1 MTRPQ
6 RARSTVRD
14 LFTVLTGTTAAQLV
28 GLLVLPFL
36 ARSFAPEAFGFF
48 QLYLSLVIIMTVG
61 VGLRIEMTLV
71 SVADDQVAPTLA
83 ALGGLTLLVSLAATL
98 ALALYNAMGPGIGF
112 PAYFIG
118 IGLAANGLAQ
128 ITTYWLIREQRFF
141 DVASLKLAQV
151 LVYAVV
157 ATILAIMSPTLWG
170 LILADIVGR
179 LAAAALATRAIW
191 VGGVSPIDWLR
202 GGNILRAIRANRE
215 LVAFS
220 LPGALANSGGA
231 MLTPVMIFHVFGAA
245 AAGQYGLVDRSMGVP
260 VAMIVSAG
268 SQVFTGRISES
279 LRAGRAMEVRTIF
292 GRIVALAAMA
302 GIVGALAAQALLPQ
316 VFSLIFGDGWET
328 AATLASVL
336 VFAYAAALV
345 VGLVNQTLIMLR
357 AFRLQAAWDLCWLF
371 GMGVAWA
378 SIVTQGYSLLA
389 AVIIH
394 SAVVAVLAA
403 IFVSL
408 SWYRLR
414 QASTLSHSTELS

>member
-1 MTRPQ
+1 MTRPE
-6 RARSTVRD
+6 RERSTVRD
-14 LFTVLTGTTAAQLV
+14 LFTVLTGTTAAQLF

-36 ARSFAPEAFGFF
+36 ARSFVPEAFGFF

-71 SVADDQVAPTLA
+71 SVADDEVAPTLA

-98 ALALYNAMGPGIGF
+98 ALALYNAVGGGIGF

-128 ITTYWLIREQRFF
+128 VATYWLIREQRFF

-151 LVYAVV
+151 LVYAAV
-157 ATILAIMSPTLWG
+157 ATLLAVVNPTLWG
-170 LILADIVGR
+170 IIFADIVGR
-179 LAAAALATRAIW
+179 LAAAAVAVRAMW
-191 VGGVSPIDWLR
+191 GGGVGPGDWLR
-202 GGNILRAIRANRE
+202 TGNILRVIKSNQE
-215 LVAFS
+215 LVSFS

-231 MLTPVMIFHVFGAA
+231 MLTPVMIFHVFGVV

-279 LRAGRAMEVRTIF
+279 LRAGRTMEVRSIF
-292 GRIVALAAMA
+292 GRVVAVAASI
-302 GIVGALAAQALLPQ
+302 GLVGALAVQALLPQ
-316 VFSLIFGDGWET
+316 AFSWIFGEGWGA
-328 AATLASVL
+328 AATLAGVL

-345 VGLVNQTLIMLR
+345 VGLVNQTLIVLR
-357 AFRLQAAWDLCWLF
+357 AFRLQAAWDFCWLL
-371 GMGVAWA
+371 GMGIAWA
-378 SIVTQGYSLLA
+378 SIVALECSLLE

-403 IFVSL
+403 IFVAL

-414 QASTLSHSTELS
+414 RAATLLPSTELG